1 MSLFFNMSFRFVIAF
16 FPRSKHHLISWLR
29 IYILMADLHF
39 YTAKT
44 WRRKWQPTPVF
55 LTEKFH
61 GQRSLVAT
69 GPRSCKVSDTTEHKA
84 QQKSTQHCKVI
95 ILQLKVLK
103 NILKIR
109 KHPSALSHPVWQTLW
124 VDVADA
130 VWAHPYPFILL
141 LSSSCQTPHA
151 SAYFQCPRLFASS
164 QADGSVW
171 DSNSPC
177 IPQPRPTGCVIT
189 PTGTCYSGSQKCSKG
204 MRLQLSKVIANL
216 VTPSF
221 MVWWLTLS
229 VSLTGPRGT
238 QTFS

>member
-1 MSLFFNMSFRFVIAF
+1 MC
-16 FPRSKHHLISWLR
+16 ISIQQKPGEGNGNPLQNSW
-29 IYILMADLHF
+29 
-39 YTAKT
+39 
-44 WRRKWQPTPVF
+44 
-55 LTEKFH
+55 TEKFH
-61 GQRSLVAT
+61 GQKSLA
-69 GPRSCKVSDTTEHKA
+69 GYSPRSCKESDTTEHKA

-141 LSSSCQTPHA
+141 LSSSCRTPHA
-151 SAYFQCPRLFASS
+151 SAYFQCPSLFASS

-177 IPQPRPTGCVIT
+177 IPQPRPTGRVIT
-189 PTGTCYSGSQKCSKG
+189 PTGTCYSGSQKCSSR
-204 MRLQLSKVIANL
+204 MRLQLSKVIVNL
-216 VTPSF
+216 ITPSF

-229 VSLTGPRGT
+229 VSLTGPWGT

>member
-1 MSLFFNMSFRFVIAF
+1 MAAYIYTYGWSAF
-16 FPRSKHHLISWLR
+16 LYSKNLEKEMATHSS
-29 IYILMADLHF
+29 ILDW
-39 YTAKT
+39 KIP
-44 WRRKWQPTPVF
+44 W
-55 LTEKFH
+55 TEEP
-61 GQRSLVAT
+61 GGYS
-69 GPRSCKVSDTTEHKA
+69 PRSCKESDTTEHKA

-103 NILKIR
+103 NILKRR

-177 IPQPRPTGCVIT
+177 IPQPGPTGRVIT
-189 PTGTCYSGSQKCSKG
+189 PTGTCYSGS
-204 MRLQLSKVIANL
+204 
-216 VTPSF
+216 
-221 MVWWLTLS
+221 
-229 VSLTGPRGT
+229 
-238 QTFS
+238 